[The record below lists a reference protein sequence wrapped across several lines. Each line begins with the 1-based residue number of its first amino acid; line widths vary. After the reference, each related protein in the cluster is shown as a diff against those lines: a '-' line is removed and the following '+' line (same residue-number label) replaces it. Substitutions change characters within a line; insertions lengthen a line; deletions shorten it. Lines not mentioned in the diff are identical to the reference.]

1 MTPQEKAKEL
11 MDFIDIKLEKPKLFQ
26 DIIVITS
33 VGKMEGFYLKHDIV
47 QSERGLYNFTKWK
60 PKQ

>member
-1 MTPQEKAKEL
+1 
-11 MDFIDIKLEKPKLFQ
+11 MDFICIKLEKPKLFQ

-47 QSERGLYNFTKWK
+47 QTERGLFNFTKWK
-60 PKQ
+60 PKE